1 VAVINDRVARI
12 AFGATSVLV
21 TVGLVL
27 QLGLSITA
35 APDDALFASTAER
48 VATFFSF
55 FTVLSNIAVA
65 ATTGLLAIRLDR
77 RSALFNTLRLD
88 GVVAIAVTGVV
99 FHLTLSQLRELT
111 GWDAV
116 ADFLLHTASPILCV
130 LGWLVFG
137 PRGRLSPRIVLL
149 ATIAPVCWLVY
160 ALVRGANVQDRF
172 GNDYYAYPFMNVPEH
187 GYPVVLL
194 NCAIVAVL
202 FLAISFGALALDR
215 RLPGVRR

>member
-1 VAVINDRVARI
+1 MDVINEPTARI
-12 AFGATSVLV
+12 AFGATSVAV
-21 TVGLVL
+21 TFGLVL
-27 QLGLSITA
+27 QLFLSITA
-35 APDDALFASTAER
+35 GDGAGYFDATSDR
-48 VATFFSF
+48 IITFFSF

-77 RSALFNTLRLD
+77 DSALFRTLRLD

-99 FHLTLSQLRELT
+99 FHLTLAQLQELT

-137 PRGRLSPRIVLL
+137 PRGRLSPRVVLL
-149 ATIAPVCWLVY
+149 ATIAPICWLIY

-172 GNDYYAYPFMNVPEH
+172 GNDYYAYPFMNVQAH

-202 FLAISFGALALDR
+202 FLGISFGALALDR

>member
-1 VAVINDRVARI
+1 MDVTNEPTARI
-12 AFGATSVLV
+12 AFGATSVAV
-21 TVGLVL
+21 TFGLVL
-27 QLGLSITA
+27 QLILSITA
-35 APDDALFASTAER
+35 GDGAGYFDATSDR
-48 VATFFSF
+48 VITFFSF

-77 RSALFNTLRLD
+77 DSALFHTLRLD

-99 FHLTLSQLRELT
+99 FHLTLAQLQELT

-137 PRGRLSPRIVLL
+137 PRGRLSPRVVLL
-149 ATIAPVCWLVY
+149 ATIAPICWLIY

-172 GNDYYAYPFMNVPEH
+172 GNDYYAYPFMNVQAH

-202 FLAISFGALALDR
+202 FLGISFGALALDR
-215 RLPGVRR
+215 RLPGVRS